1 MKKLLLILLSL
12 PMIGFGQ
19 VYKEKVNDSI
29 TIVKGYGPKLISNE
43 IIDGEMYEKYDL
55 KDSVLEYEHIY
66 LNNKLDSITSFYG
79 TGELWFQSQYVNGK
93 RNGNHIC
100 YYKDGT
106 IKYKQIYLNGILV
119 STIRYKK

>member
-1 MKKLLLILLSL
+1 MKKLLLILLCL

-19 VYKEKVNDSI
+19 LYKEKINDSI
-29 TIVKGYGPKLISNE
+29 TIVKGYGPKLISYE
-43 IIDGEMYEKYDL
+43 IIDGEIYEKYDL

-66 LNNKLDSITSFYG
+66 LNNKLDSTTSFYG
-79 TGELWFQSQYVNGK
+79 TGELWFQSQYVNGR

-100 YYKDGT
+100 YYEDGR

-119 STIRYKK
+119 STIRY

>member
-1 MKKLLLILLSL
+1 MKKLLLILLCL

-19 VYKEKVNDSI
+19 LYKEKINDSI
-29 TIVKGYGPKLISNE
+29 TIIKGYGPKLISYE
-43 IIDGEMYEKYDL
+43 IIDGEIHEKYDL

-66 LNNKLDSITSFYG
+66 LNNKLDSTTSFYG
-79 TGELWFQSQYVNGK
+79 TGELWFQSQYVNGR

-100 YYKDGT
+100 YYEDGT

-119 STIRYKK
+119 STIRYEK